1 MSVITFYDQA
11 ELAPAAQSIWRPLTD
26 ALGDFAPAFA
36 RTLGAII
43 AFVAAVLPVV
53 VFVLLSLAVLIFCF
67 RWSGRRRARKADR
80 LIAME
85 KATSSA
91 NS

>member
-1 MSVITFYDQA
+1 
-11 ELAPAAQSIWRPLTD
+11 
-26 ALGDFAPAFA
+26 
-36 RTLGAII
+36 
-43 AFVAAVLPVV
+43 
-53 VFVLLSLAVLIFCF
+53 VLLSLAVLIFCF